1 MPKGSVVA
9 VWQPLFANL
18 AASAVML
25 VAWSSVGDF
34 VARLSETRQRLL
46 FGVVMTAGTV
56 GSMMMAFEAS
66 PGVYNDFRGPM
77 IAVTGL
83 FGGVPAAVM
92 AAGAALMYRL
102 YLGGAV
108 FSGVLGIML
117 ATTIGLLGYAL
128 RRSRRIRYLDL
139 VFMAAAVATLSSL
152 LVLTLPLEKQAV
164 LISQLW
170 QRVLLAFVAT
180 LLLGVLLL
188 QEMRRRELSVA
199 NQLFRSMVDALPDCL
214 NIKGVDGRFLAA
226 NPATAKLMGAASADD
241 LLGKTDFDFYPPELA
256 KQFRDDE
263 LAVLR
268 EGKHA
273 SIEQPGIFA
282 NGSTGWLSTLKAPMT
297 NDVGDVIG
305 LITHNRDVTL
315 RRTLQTKL
323 EETQAYLDQALEN
336 MNDGLAMYDPDG
348 VILFCNNRYRELF
361 PLTAHLR
368 KPGASFADIIRASV
382 KLGEEPLGP
391 RKSLDDRLAEK
402 LATLREDG
410 ETLVELGDGRT
421 FALRTKVLA
430 NGCTV
435 QTISDVTERRSFEK
449 SLERQALHDPLT
461 GLPNRAFFNRELNRL
476 VDKARSESGELVVML
491 LDLDR
496 FKEVNDNFGH
506 AVGDML
512 LVEIARRL
520 EKAIRRGDMVARLG
534 GDEFAVL
541 MYGPTD
547 GTGDVSLATRI
558 MKNLSQPLKMDDV
571 TLLPGGTIGY
581 TVFPRD
587 QADPEGL
594 LKNADKALYQAKAR
608 GRGTWKAYDPNA
620 VATTAARR
628 G

>member
-1 MPKGSVVA
+1 
-9 VWQPLFANL
+9 
-18 AASAVML
+18 
-25 VAWSSVGDF
+25 
-34 VARLSETRQRLL
+34 
-46 FGVVMTAGTV
+46 
-56 GSMMMAFEAS
+56 
-66 PGVYNDFRGPM
+66 
-77 IAVTGL
+77 
-83 FGGVPAAVM
+83 
-92 AAGAALMYRL
+92 
-102 YLGGAV
+102 
-108 FSGVLGIML
+108 
-117 ATTIGLLGYAL
+117 
-128 RRSRRIRYLDL
+128 
-139 VFMAAAVATLSSL
+139 
-152 LVLTLPLEKQAV
+152 
-164 LISQLW
+164 
-170 QRVLLAFVAT
+170 
-180 LLLGVLLL
+180 
-188 QEMRRRELSVA
+188 
-199 NQLFRSMVDALPDCL
+199 
-214 NIKGVDGRFLAA
+214 
-226 NPATAKLMGAASADD
+226 
-241 LLGKTDFDFYPPELA
+241 
-256 KQFRDDE
+256 
-263 LAVLR
+263 
-268 EGKHA
+268 
-273 SIEQPGIFA
+273 
-282 NGSTGWLSTLKAPMT
+282 
-297 NDVGDVIG
+297 
-305 LITHNRDVTL
+305 
-315 RRTLQTKL
+315 
-323 EETQAYLDQALEN
+323 

-368 KPGASFADIIRASV
+368 MPGASFADIIRASV

-391 RKSLDDRLAEK
+391 RKSLDDHLAEK

-410 ETLVELGDGRT
+410 EKLVELGDGRT

-520 EKAIRRGDMVARLG
+520 EKSIRRGDMVARLG

-581 TVFPRD
+581 TVFPGD